1 VQVWE
6 RRAEY
11 QIVESVKFFFNEME
25 RIKQDDF
32 IATQQDVLYSR
43 VRTSGIVTE
52 RYEIDGSTFEMYDV
66 GGQRNERKKWIHCF
80 DNVTAVIFVAALS
93 EYDQCL
99 FEDAST
105 NR

>member
-1 VQVWE
+1 MLVSGQNAHTHDAECPPVSSFRRCVQVWE

-32 IATQQDVLYSR
+32 VATQQDVLYSR

-52 RYEIDGSTFEMYDV
+52 R
-66 GGQRNERKKWIHCF
+66 
-80 DNVTAVIFVAALS
+80 
-93 EYDQCL
+93 
-99 FEDAST
+99 
-105 NR
+105 